1 MENEFYKEQ
10 LTKCGVMAGKNIPP
24 TPKNED
30 CSAVH
35 EVFNLRMEYE
45 KLRGVAHNEDS
56 AEAPPVSLSALLART
71 QKEIKRVDEVLS
83 VELGTYVRNE
93 LTRTA
98 NALDHIASGI
108 NRIIGSVSG

>member
-1 MENEFYKEQ
+1 MDNEFYKEQ

-45 KLRGVAHNEDS
+45 KLRGVAHNEVS
-56 AEAPPVSLSALLART
+56 AESPLRQS
-71 QKEIKRVDEVLS
+71 
-83 VELGTYVRNE
+83 
-93 LTRTA
+93 
-98 NALDHIASGI
+98 
-108 NRIIGSVSG
+108 